1 MKRYID
7 YGIDIDETKLRGEQK
22 STCPQCSES
31 RKKKTEKCLSVNM
44 IKRVWRCNHCDWSG
58 GLPPIEGQKFE
69 FKIEYKKPEWKNK
82 TQLSERLVKWFEDR
96 KISQNTL
103 VKMKISEGLE
113 WMPKFEKEVNT
124 IQFNYFFGGELY
136 NIKYRDAKK
145 GFKLAKDAEKIFYNL
160 DSILG
165 SEKIYIVEG
174 EIDVLSFVEVGIL
187 NCISVPNGAKSS
199 LDECLNNYIDLFEE
213 KEIIIAVDGDKD
225 GRELQDKLIERFG
238 VENCKYIDWND
249 CKDANEFLI
258 KHGSIEFL
266 NKINDAKEF
275 PLSGVFSLDDIQL
288 KIHDLYY
295 NGLDKGIDLGIKGFN
310 LNIVKGYL
318 TIITGIPS
326 HGKSDWLDYMLL
338 MATIKHKWK
347 GALYSPENR
356 PLELHFSKMARK
368 IIGKPWDDSPF
379 EKRMNIEEVLQVQS
393 YLSDKMFFIKPEHD
407 FTLDNILES
416 ARKIQKRSGLDY
428 IVIDAW
434 NKLNHAEIDT
444 DSIGKTLDKL
454 TNFLEL
460 NKVHCFLVAHP
471 TKMGLDMNT
480 GKVRVPTLYDI
491 KGSSTFYDK
500 ADNGITV
507 YRDFKESQ
515 THIYVNK
522 VKFDHWGEVNT
533 IPSVFKYHIDSKR
546 YYNIEDNF
554 DKNSWIP
561 KPAQKEMQFKAKN
574 IEIKD
579 NDFLDA
585 EGFTNQFTETPF

>member
-58 GLPPIEGQKFE
+58 GLPPIEGQKFD

-82 TQLSERLVKWFEDR
+82 TKLSERLVKWFEDR

-199 LDECLNNYIDLFEE
+199 LDECLNNYIDLFED

-238 VENCKYIDWND
+238 VENCKYIEWND

-258 KHGSIEFL
+258 KYGSIEFL

-275 PLSGVFSLDDIQL
+275 PLSGVFSLSDIQL
-288 KIHDLYY
+288 KIQDLYY

-546 YYNIEDNF
+546 YYHIEDNF

-585 EGFTNQFTETPF
+585 EGFAKQFTETPF